1 MLSVNEF
8 MNIQAEAVAL
18 ATSANIT
25 YEEAMRQ
32 IAKKNEKAQEAR
44 FKVELELI
52 EAMGDKALAIYED
65 FKTYKPIIVE
75 KLKELKQ

>member
-8 MNIQAEAVAL
+8 MTMQAEAVAL

-32 IAKKNEKAQEAR
+32 VAKKNEKAQEAR
-44 FKVELELI
+44 FKKELALI
-52 EAMGDKALAIYED
+52 EAMGDSALAMYED
-65 FKTYKPIIVE
+65 FKTYKPIIEE
-75 KLKELKQ
+75 KIEELKQ

>member
-8 MNIQAEAVAL
+8 MNMQAEALEL
-18 ATSANIT
+18 AASANIT

-44 FKVELELI
+44 FKAELALI

-75 KLKELKQ
+75 KLKELNQ